1 MLLFLCLCALAA
13 ASAQDAPTVNIK
25 QGVIIG
31 SRVADGNYLSFYG
44 IHYGGPTSGE
54 NRFKAPTEPP
64 VYPGEYHAVSSD
76 IICAQPSPRGLIG
89 IEDCLVLNIHTKN
102 LTTPKP
108 VIVWLEGEEYQ
119 STSKILYSFKELVQ
133 KDVVVVSI
141 NYRLSIFGFLC
152 LGVPEAPGNAGL
164 KDVIHA
170 LKWIQSNIAAFG
182 GDPSKV
188 TLLGHGSGAA
198 MVDLITL
205 SPLSKGLIHYA
216 MVLSGSAL
224 APWAM
229 AYDPIGYAKEFGA
242 KLQYTDKNPSKL
254 AKLLSTTDINVLS
267 SVLNEFEFYNN
278 TPLFAP
284 CIENVKLNP
293 NGTFISDAP
302 INILRSGKYTDIPYV
317 AGFTD
322 REGTMRAKEAALNNW
337 LDKMNNNFEDFLT
350 VDLAF
355 KSKNDRL
362 NVSKIVREFYFN
374 QRMVN
379 METIED
385 FLDYQGDVLVLVP
398 VTRGTIE
405 RALTSKSAV
414 RMFEFAFRGA
424 KNSDWAYPQIPL
436 TGVRHGGILN
446 YLFDYDLKEKSNN
459 DPKKSMVERTVHFAQ
474 TGIPQPTNSVEW
486 RPITSSSINLLY
498 LSGGEVQ
505 TDLIIYKEE
514 GLGNRNS
521 ERTDFWNKIFDE
533 YYQPPRPV
541 SSANNLLGFGL
552 ITLITHIFITFL

>member
-1 MLLFLCLCALAA
+1 MLLFVCLCAIAA
-13 ASAQDAPTVNIK
+13 ASAQDAPTVNIT

-31 SRVADGNYLSFYG
+31 SRVADGNYISFYG
-44 IHYGGPTSGE
+44 IHYGGSTSGE
-54 NRFKAPTEPP
+54 NRFKAPTDPP
-64 VYPGEYHAVSSD
+64 IYPGEYHAVSSD
-76 IICAQPSPRGLIG
+76 VICAQPSPRGLIG

-119 STSKILYSFKELVQ
+119 ATGKILYSFKELVE

-164 KDVIHA
+164 KDIIHG

-205 SPLSKGLIHYA
+205 SPLSRGLVHNA

-224 APWAM
+224 APWAI
-229 AYDPIGYAKEFGA
+229 AYDPIGYAQKFGE
-242 KLQYTDKNPSKL
+242 KLEYTGKSPAEL
-254 AKLLSTTDINVLS
+254 AKRLVNTDINVLS
-267 SVLNEFEFYNN
+267 SVLNDFEFYNN

-284 CIENVKLNP
+284 CIENAKLNP
-293 NGTFISDAP
+293 NGTFLADAP
-302 INILRSGKYTDIPYV
+302 INILRSGNYTDIPYV

-322 REGTMRAKEAALNNW
+322 REGTLRAKEAAHDNW
-337 LDKMNNNFEDFLT
+337 LGKMDRNFEDFLT
-350 VDLAF
+350 ADLAF
-355 KSKNDRL
+355 KTTNDKLNASKT
-362 NVSKIVREFYFN
+362 IREFYFK
-374 QRMVN
+374 QRTVN

-385 FLDYQGDVLVLVP
+385 FLDFQGDILILVP
-398 VTRGTIE
+398 VTRGAIE
-405 RALTSKSAV
+405 RALTSKSEV

-446 YLFDYDLKEKSNN
+446 YLFNYDLQEKSAKTSII
-459 DPKKSMVERTVHFAQ
+459 DRTVHFVN

-486 RPITSSSINLLY
+486 RPIKNSVNLLY
-498 LSGGEVQ
+498 FSGGEVQ
-505 TDLIIYKEE
+505 PDVTVYKEE

-521 ERTDFWNKIFDE
+521 ERTDFWHKIFDE

-541 SSANNLLGFGL
+541 SSANNLLSFGI
-552 ITLITHIFITFL
+552 ITLITHIIVTLF